1 MNVSFLDL
9 KVKDKKFRQK
19 ILNKI
24 NKILVNGKI
33 LNGIEQK
40 IFEKKISKFLNS
52 KYAVGVSSGSS
63 ALYLALKASNIGVGD
78 EVITTPFTWII
89 TSHAISSLGAKPVFV
104 DVDKNFNLDPTKIE
118 QAINKKTK
126 AIVPMHVAG
135 KLCSM
140 KEIRN
145 IANKY
150 KLKIIE
156 DAAQS
161 ICSSYKGK
169 KSGYYS
175 DACAFSFNP
184 MKVLNSYGEAGVVTT
199 NNRKIYNKLLLLRHA
214 GTVRYKNSFDINN
227 SNDISLNHKI
237 DTIHSSILIEKL
249 KFLSEVLK
257 QREKIS
263 RYYTN
268 NLKNIMQTQ
277 NLETKET
284 HGRYLFLAR
293 FKNRD
298 KLRSFLTRK
307 GIETK
312 VFYSPLVSDA
322 KIYKNSKKY
331 DLKNAKKIL
340 KEIVALPL
348 HESLNFKQVKYVVK
362 QIKKFY
368 EEKR

>member
-1 MNVSFLDL
+1 MKVPFLNL
-9 KVKDKKFRQK
+9 KVKNQKLRKK
-19 ILNKI
+19 ILSKI
-24 NKILVNGKI
+24 NKILISGKI
-33 LNGIEQK
+33 LDGNDQK
-40 IFEKKISKFLNS
+40 IFEKKISKFLKA

-63 ALYLALKASNIGVGD
+63 ALYLALKANDIGRGD

-89 TSHAISSLGAKPVFV
+89 TSHAIASLGAKPVFV
-104 DVDKNFNLDPTKIE
+104 DIDENFNLDPSQIKK
-118 QAINKKTK
+118 AINKKTK

-140 KEIRN
+140 EN
-145 IANKY
+145 IYKIAKKY
-150 KLKIIE
+150 NLKIIE

-184 MKVLNSYGEAGVVTT
+184 MKVLNSYGEAGVITT
-199 NNRKIYNKLLLLRHA
+199 NSKKIYSKLTCLRHA
-214 GTVRYKNSFDINN
+214 GTIRYKNSFNINN

-237 DTIHSSILIEKL
+237 DTIHASILIEKL
-249 KFLSEVLK
+249 KNLNEVLK

-263 RYYTN
+263 RYYTK

-284 HGRYLFLAR
+284 HGRYLFLGR

-298 KLRSFLTRK
+298 KLRLFLTKK

-312 VFYSPLVSDA
+312 VFYSPLVSNTR
-322 KIYKNSKKY
+322 IYKNSKKY

-340 KEIVALPL
+340 KEIIALPF
-348 HESLNFKQVKYVVK
+348 HESLNLKQIKYVVK

-368 EEKR
+368 EKKR